1 MINFDEITGYIIPE
15 HNPKWTKISH
25 HPLNIFNA
33 EAFEKLETMIKQKLP
48 GKNTFRILIPL

>member
-48 GKNTFRILIPL
+48 GKNTFRI